1 MEEHGVANN
10 VARAIL
16 ASLDWNSSPDARKA
30 AYAYLESIKAGD
42 VCVLASTSFILI
54 RKDWSSEIR
63 LQAYK
68 MLQHLVR
75 LRWDELNP
83 DERRN
88 FASVSVDLMS
98 EITNSSEEWALKSQT
113 SALVAEIVRREGLSL
128 WQELFPSLVSLSN
141 KGPVQAELVSMMLR
155 WLPEDITV
163 HNEDLEGDR
172 RRLLLRG
179 LTDSLIEIFP
189 LLYSLLERHFG
200 AALTEAG
207 RQQLE
212 VARQHAAA
220 VTATL
225 NAVNAY
231 AEWAPLPDLAKHGII
246 HGCGILL
253 SSPDFRLRACDF
265 FKLVSLR
272 KRPIDAA
279 VEFDSAMSNIFQILM
294 EVSGNFLQKSDSGAV
309 IDENEFEFAEYIC
322 ESMVALGSS
331 NMQCIAGDNPVL
343 SFYLQQMLGFFK
355 HHKLALHYQSLLFW
369 LTLMRDLLSKPKIV
383 GSGENSAA
391 IPPGGSGQDT
401 EKNKTLAF
409 VNDEICSSI
418 LDVSF
423 QRLLKKEKINPGT
436 SLSVGTLEL
445 WSDYFEGKGDF
456 GQYRSRLLELIR
468 FVAATKPMVATAKV
482 CERSMTIIKS
492 LFLVPY
498 PAQELVILESMQ
510 LALENVVNAVFDGSS
525 ETVRSSSEVQQ
536 SLCRMFEGL
545 LQQLLSLK
553 WTEPELVVI
562 LGHYLDALGPFLK
575 YNPDVVGSVVNK
587 LFELLTSQPYAVKD
601 PATSASRHARLQICT
616 SFIRIAKAAD
626 QSILPHMKGIADT
639 MAFLQKEGS
648 LLRGEHNLLGEA
660 FLIMASS
667 AGVQQQLEVLA
678 WLLEPLSKQ
687 WTQLDWQDAY
697 LSDPTGLI
705 RLCADTPFMWSIFH
719 TVTFFEKA
727 LKRSGLR
734 KGNISVQTMP
744 TSDNLHPMASHVSWM
759 LPPLLKLLRAIHS
772 LWSPPVSQALPGEIK
787 AAMAMSDVERA
798 SLFGGDM
805 NREAYA
811 EPNEADIRNWLKG
824 IRDSGY
830 NVLGL
835 SATIGDSLFK
845 CLDSQSVTL
854 ALMENIQHMEFRHL
868 RLLVHLALIPLIKNC
883 PSDMW
888 EAWLEK
894 LLHPLLVHSQQALS
908 YSWSSLLQE
917 GRAKVPDLHGIV
929 DGSDLKVEVM
939 EEKLL
944 RDLTRETCSILSVFA
959 SPILNAGLPS
969 LEPSGHVSRV
979 DESSLKDLATFATSS
994 MVGFVLM
1001 HKSLALPAL
1010 QIGLEA
1016 LRWTD
1021 GEAVTK
1027 VSSFCG
1033 AVILLAVSTTNMEL
1047 RDFVCKDLFPA
1058 TIQALALES
1067 NAFISADLVAL
1078 CREIFIYLADRHPAP
1093 RQILL
1098 SLPCITSQDLLAF
1111 EEALTKTASPK
1122 EQKQH
1127 MKSFLL
1133 LATGNKLKALAVQK
1147 SVNVIT
1153 NVSPKPRNVS
1163 PALESKTNEGDAIG
1177 LVGITLRHFMHRN
1190 AIFMCE
1196 RLCAEFP
1203 LRKTD
1208 MPILQTNMQLL
1219 ARYTDRR
1226 NSSIQHFNQALL
1238 LDPLLWAAYEELYIL
1253 GAAQEASAVFGD
1265 ASSLCI
1271 QKQHLYQSQ
1280 NLQASTDD
1288 QNVASMNI
1296 DISPRQSKHT
1306 HSNILFGNYN
1316 GAAAIQSLGGAPTN
1330 MSFYSTPSPMASQL
1344 SGVVPPPGCR
1354 NFHQNGT
1361 NASVDG
1367 AADNSPRSTVNST
1380 IQGPPRRK
1388 FVDEGKLRNISGRLF
1403 SDSGPDEIQGLLENL
1418 LDQQI

>member
-1 MEEHGVANN
+1 MEEHGVSSN
-10 VARAIL
+10 VARAIV
-16 ASLDWNSSPDARKA
+16 AALDWNSSPDDRKA

-42 VCVLASTSFILI
+42 VRVLVSTSFILV
-54 RKDWSSEIR
+54 RKEWSSEIR

-88 FASVSVDLMS
+88 FASVAVDLMS

-113 SALVAEIVRREGLSL
+113 SALVAEIARREGLSL

-141 KGPVQAELVSMMLR
+141 KGPAQAELVSMMLR

-179 LTDSLIEIFP
+179 LTDSLPEIFP
-189 LLYSLLERHFG
+189 LLYSLLERYFG

-231 AEWAPLPDLAKHGII
+231 AEWAPLPDLAKYGII

-253 SSPDFRLRACDF
+253 SSPDFRLHACEF

-272 KRPIDAA
+272 KRPTDAA

-294 EVSGNFLQKSDSGAV
+294 KVSGDFLQKSDSGVV

-331 NMQCIAGDNPVL
+331 NLQCIAADNSVL

-383 GSGENSAA
+383 GSGENSATNLA
-391 IPPGGSGQDT
+391 VGSGQDT
-401 EKNKTLAF
+401 EKNKILAF
-409 VNDEICSSI
+409 VNDDICSSI

-445 WSDYFEGKGDF
+445 WSDDFEGKGDF

-468 FVAATKPMVATAKV
+468 FVAAAKPMVAAAKV

-492 LFLVPY
+492 LFLAPY

-545 LQQLLSLK
+545 LQQLLPLK
-553 WTEPELVVI
+553 WTEPALVEV
-562 LGHYLDALGPFLK
+562 LGHYLVALGPFLK

-587 LFELLTSQPYAVKD
+587 LFELLTSQPFVVKD

-626 QSILPHMKGIADT
+626 QSLLPHMKAFQKLFCINDITDLVLRYSRYSNLYALFIVDIVSSDNISKGIADT
-639 MAFLQKEGS
+639 MALLQKEGR

-660 FLIMASS
+660 FLIMASA

-697 LSDPTGLI
+697 LSDLTGLI

-734 KGNISVQTMP
+734 KGNISVQTIP

-772 LWSPPVSQALPGEIK
+772 LWSPAVSQALPGEIK

-798 SLFGGDM
+798 SLFGGGNVKLPKGTLSFTDGSPFDM
-805 NREAYA
+805 SREAYA

-824 IRDSGY
+824 IRDSGSFSDLMTREGEPG
-830 NVLGL
+830 NVSRPSPSLRISRKKKMRKNIVKTKITL
-835 SATIGDSLFK
+835 ATTIGDPLFK

-854 ALMENIQHMEFRHL
+854 ALMENIPHMEFRHL
-868 RLLVHLALIPLIKNC
+868 RLLVHLVLIPLIKNC

-894 LLHPLLVHSQQALS
+894 LLHPLLIRSQQALS
-908 YSWSSLLQE
+908 YSWSCLLQE

-959 SPILNAGLPS
+959 SPTLNAGLPS

-979 DESSLKDLATFATSS
+979 DELSLKDLAAFATSS
-994 MVGFVLM
+994 MVGFILM
-1001 HKSLALPAL
+1001 HKNIALPAL
-1010 QIGLEA
+1010 QISLEA

-1033 AVILLAVSTTNMEL
+1033 AVILLAISTTNMEL

-1058 TIQALALES
+1058 TIQALTLES

-1078 CREIFIYLADRHPAP
+1078 CREIFIYLADKHPAP

-1133 LATGNKLKALAVQK
+1133 LATGNKLKALAAQK
-1147 SVNVIT
+1147 SINVIT
-1153 NVSPKPRNVS
+1153 NVSTKPRNAT
-1163 PALESKTNEGDAIG
+1163 PALESKTDEDAIG
-1177 LVGITLRHFMHRN
+1177 LAGI
-1190 AIFMCE
+1190 
-1196 RLCAEFP
+1196 
-1203 LRKTD
+1203 
-1208 MPILQTNMQLL
+1208 
-1219 ARYTDRR
+1219 
-1226 NSSIQHFNQALL
+1226 
-1238 LDPLLWAAYEELYIL
+1238 
-1253 GAAQEASAVFGD
+1253 V
-1265 ASSLCI
+1265 
-1271 QKQHLYQSQ
+1271 
-1280 NLQASTDD
+1280 
-1288 QNVASMNI
+1288 
-1296 DISPRQSKHT
+1296 
-1306 HSNILFGNYN
+1306 
-1316 GAAAIQSLGGAPTN
+1316 
-1330 MSFYSTPSPMASQL
+1330 
-1344 SGVVPPPGCR
+1344 
-1354 NFHQNGT
+1354 
-1361 NASVDG
+1361 
-1367 AADNSPRSTVNST
+1367 
-1380 IQGPPRRK
+1380 
-1388 FVDEGKLRNISGRLF
+1388 
-1403 SDSGPDEIQGLLENL
+1403 
-1418 LDQQI
+1418 